1 MKGLRPAIGAIVG
14 GAAILLGEP
23 VSLDAQEPHLQLKDG
38 FVEVE
43 EGTIHYTIGGNGPP
57 LLLIHGFAF
66 AGQLWNQFVDAF
78 GEHYTLIIPDLP
90 GHGRS
95 SDVEGPWSY
104 AQVARDMF
112 RVLDHLGHQRAA
124 GIGYSA
130 GGNTLIHMATQQ
142 PERLSSMVLV
152 AGGHRIPTDA
162 REAIRNIRFEDMPPN
177 QQHDIRVSHLRG
189 DTQILKIYELLRG
202 LADNFD
208 DFDFTPEHLARVP
221 VRTLLVWGDEDPYY
235 PMNLVMELHASLPN
249 ASLWVLPG
257 EGHGFLGTEAFG
269 GSRVAA
275 GAFAPT
281 VLRFLLNP
289 NAN

>member
-1 MKGLRPAIGAIVG
+1 MKRSPISISVIACFATIVLGASAPIK
-14 GAAILLGEP
+14 
-23 VSLDAQEPHLQLKDG
+23 AQELHIQLEDG

-43 EGTIHYTIGGNGPP
+43 EGTIYYKIGGNGPP

-66 AGQLWNQFVDAF
+66 SGQSWNRFVDAF

-95 SDVEGPWSY
+95 SDVDGIWSY

-112 RVLDHLGHQRAA
+112 RLLDHLGHQQAS

-152 AGGHRIPTDA
+152 AGGHRITTDA
-162 REAIRNIRFEDMPPN
+162 RELIGSIRFEEMPAD
-177 QQHDIRVSHLRG
+177 QQHDIRASHSRG
-189 DTQILKIYELLRG
+189 DAQILTIYEHLRG

-208 DFDFTPEHLARVP
+208 DFDFSQSIWP
-221 VRTLLVWGDEDPYY
+221 
-235 PMNLVMELHASLPN
+235 ASL
-249 ASLWVLPG
+249 
-257 EGHGFLGTEAFG
+257 
-269 GSRVAA
+269 
-275 GAFAPT
+275 
-281 VLRFLLNP
+281 
-289 NAN
+289 